1 MSQACGPILIL
12 SKRRRAS
19 FQLTLKYN
27 REHPL
32 ENRATE
38 KVKKQITAPVLVEM
52 KLNLSRTSFLTNLSI
67 KGLPKISA
75 ISREGREDLRNYF
88 SKPFWGRPIVW
99 AGVLL
104 R

>member
-1 MSQACGPILIL
+1 MRPNVDIIKKVLSLI
-12 SKRRRAS
+12 SVNPKIKQRTS
-19 FQLTLKYN
+19 FGKPGN
-27 REHPL
+27 R
-32 ENRATE
+32 
-38 KVKKQITAPVLVEM
+38 KSKKQITAPVLVEM
-52 KLNLSRTSFLTNLSI
+52 KLNLSRMSFLTNLSI

-75 ISREGREDLRNYF
+75 IPREGREDLRNHF

>member
-1 MSQACGPILIL
+1 
-12 SKRRRAS
+12 
-19 FQLTLKYN
+19 
-27 REHPL
+27 
-32 ENRATE
+32 
-38 KVKKQITAPVLVEM
+38 M
-52 KLNLSRTSFLTNLSI
+52 KLNLSRMSFLTNLSI

-99 AGVLL
+99 VGVLL